1 MSVLFAAA
9 LMFAQPA
16 PDAGVETPLLE
27 TVIALDAQ
35 VFEAFNSCDGEGF
48 GAYIAD
54 GIEFYHDVDGLILDR
69 AALIEAVNTSIC
81 GNFQRQLTPGSIEVW
96 PVPGYGAIQTGWH
109 AFINYGADEPHGQG
123 RFLHVWR
130 QDADGWK
137 LTRIVSYDHG
147 PFDGAGRAPD

>member
-1 MSVLFAAA
+1 MSMLLAAA
-9 LMFAQPA
+9 LMIVQPA
-16 PDAGVETPLLE
+16 PDAGEPPSLLE
-27 TVIALDAQ
+27 TVTALDAD

-48 GAYIAD
+48 GAFIAEE
-54 GIEFYHDVDGLILDR
+54 IEFYHDVDGLILDR

-109 AFINYGADEPHGQG
+109 AFINYGADAPHGQG

-147 PFDGAGRAPD
+147 AFDGAGRARD